1 MKKLAQ
7 TCSTCKHSLFR
18 GRGTPF
24 GTCVI
29 DVLPKPRHR
38 NHWLLEPHEMAKAEY
53 INKVASAIETRL
65 FYFSDEVVTR
75 AYSDDKRWNE
85 IYRKAHPDVKY
96 VSDSDTKTL
105 DEKLAHARRERERID
120 KDKILAEA
128 SDYYE
133 EYSAY
138 TQSML
143 RNGETVHRQ
152 LVCERYEPGSPMRE
166 SEARKLVDKE

>member
-18 GRGTPF
+18 GRSTPF

-29 DVLPKPRHR
+29 DVLPKPKHR
-38 NHWLLEPHEMAKAEY
+38 NSWLVEPHEVTKAEY
-53 INKVASAIETRL
+53 MHRVANAIETRL

-75 AYSDDKRWNE
+75 AYESEKKRDE
-85 IYRKAHPDVKY
+85 KYRRNNPDVKY
-96 VSDSDTKTL
+96 VSESDKTL
-105 DEKLAHARRERERID
+105 AEKLAYAQRERGRID